1 MNGQI
6 RHPLLASSAFIGKL
20 QLKNKIVM
28 APMGSNF
35 AGEDGHT
42 TEQLESYYEERAKG
56 GVGLIIL
63 ETSAITWPAGASMP
77 YMIGFS
83 KDEFVSDLK
92 SLTQRVHQHGAK
104 IAAQLNHSGKIAQ
117 EDTIAGRPIPVPSIP
132 KSQPSDMFGLLT
144 QDEIMNFIKAG
155 GPDGKGP
162 RYHEMTV
169 NEIKEEI
176 DNFAKA
182 AKRAKM
188 ANFDAVE
195 VHAGH
200 GYLISS
206 FLSPA
211 VNKRT
216 DQYGGTT
223 EKRAQFLI
231 EVIEAIKREV
241 SDDFPVLVRLDANEY
256 RIEGGITPKDFL
268 ITSMLAEKAGADAL
282 DVSSYGNTSKGIAF
296 TEAPLVHE
304 PGGFLKFARMAKDK
318 VSIPIIAVGRVE
330 LDVAENGLKNNDF
343 DFLAMGRKLLAD
355 PGLPNKILS
364 GQEHLIRPCIY
375 CYVCV
380 SQIFINKPMMCAVN
394 SQLGNEHRNEKI
406 IYSTARQKNILV
418 VGAGPSGME
427 AARLLAMQG
436 HRVEV
441 WEKDKDL
448 GGTARIATLA
458 YEPNGQL
465 ITYLDNSLKELGV
478 KIKRN
483 TLATIEN
490 IQSFQADHVLV
501 AVGANRDA
509 PSIPGKDLKHV
520 FDGEQLRGL
529 LFGSDLAAI
538 KKLSIFQ
545 RLILKIGRATQLLR
559 NVKALTLLSK
569 IWMPISKNIIII
581 GGDLVGLELA
591 EFLIERGRKVTVLEP
606 SASLGP
612 NLSIVR
618 RSRVVHLLK
627 ENGATLIT
635 NTTVNEISK
644 KGVLYEHDE
653 EAHLAKADQVIIAMG
668 ANPNLELTN
677 ALKDKNIAVTPI
689 GDCTSVGYIHG
700 AIADARNAVLAIDN
714 LTE

>member
-1 MNGQI
+1 MNRQI

-169 NEIKEEI
+169 DEIKEEI

-216 DQYGGTT
+216 DQYGGTP
-223 EKRAQFLI
+223 EKRAQFLV
-231 EVIEAIKREV
+231 EVIEAIKQEV

-418 VGAGPSGME
+418 IGAGPSGME

-436 HRVEV
+436 HHVEV
-441 WEKDKDL
+441 WEKEKDI
-448 GGTARIATLA
+448 GGTVRIATLA

-509 PSIPGKDLKHV
+509 PSIPGKDLNHV

-545 RLILKIGRATQLLR
+545 RFILKIGRASQILR

-627 ENGATLIT
+627 ENGATLLT
-635 NTTVNEISK
+635 NAKINEISK
-644 KGVLYEHDE
+644 EGVLYEHDE
-653 EAHLAKADQVIIAMG
+653 EAHLSKADQVIIAMG

-677 ALKDKNIAVTPI
+677 ALKDKNIAVIPI

-700 AIADARNAVLAIDN
+700 AIADARNAVLAMDN
-714 LTE
+714 LT

>member
-1 MNGQI
+1 MKPHI
-6 RHPLLASSAFIGKL
+6 RHPLLSSPAFIGKL

-35 AGEDGHT
+35 AGDDGHT

-83 KDEFVSDLK
+83 KDEFVSDLQ

-162 RYHEMTV
+162 RYHELTID
-169 NEIKEEI
+169 EIKEEI
-176 DNFAKA
+176 NNFAKA
-182 AKRAKM
+182 AKRAKI

-216 DQYGGTT
+216 DEYGGTT
-223 EKRAQFLI
+223 EKRARFLV

-318 VSIPIIAVGRVE
+318 VSIPIIAVGRIE

-343 DFLAMGRKLLAD
+343 DFVAMGRKLLAD
-355 PGLPNKILS
+355 PGLPNKISS

-436 HRVEV
+436 HHVEV

-448 GGTARIATLA
+448 GGTVRIATLA

-478 KIKRN
+478 KIKRG

-490 IQSFQADHVLV
+490 IQSFQADHVLM

-509 PSIPGKDLKHV
+509 PSIPGKDLDHV

-529 LFGSDLAAI
+529 LFGSDLSAI

-545 RLILKIGRATQLLR
+545 QIVLKIGRASQLLR
-559 NVKALTLLSK
+559 NVKALTMLSK

-627 ENGATLIT
+627 ENGATLLT
-635 NTTVNEISK
+635 NATINEISK
-644 KGVLYEHDE
+644 EGVLYEHGE

-677 ALKDKNIAVTPI
+677 ALKEKNIAVTPI
-689 GDCTSVGYIHG
+689 GDCTSIGYIHG
-700 AIADARNAVLAIDN
+700 AIADARNAVLAIDD
-714 LTE
+714 LA

>member
-169 NEIKEEI
+169 DEIKEEI

-448 GGTARIATLA
+448 GGTVRIATLA

-465 ITYLDNSLKELGV
+465 ITYLDNSLQELGV

-529 LFGSDLAAI
+529 LFGSDLSAI

-545 RLILKIGRATQLLR
+545 RLILKIGRASQLLR

-635 NTTVNEISK
+635 NTTINEISK
-644 KGVLYEHDE
+644 EGVLYEHDE